1 MFQSINLSQKPY
13 DLKMWIAKPNKN
25 VISPNL
31 REASDKVLKIVLSG
45 VHELNFSLP
54 LMVDKKMEPVENP
67 NIKKIKER
75 FTMKLNLGKFEEW
88 MIIDKIT
95 RNMDDDSYNV
105 KCYSLAYQLKY
116 KRLQN
121 YSVDAASIV
130 SVLNDALDQ
139 TGWKV
144 GEIDS
149 ELLAKYRSFDV
160 SSANKLDFIND
171 VAEKYGA
178 ILIYNNTLRTVNMY
192 DPGNVGTDRGL
203 RFLYGKYLE
212 NLQYEENYDEV
223 YTHLRVTGADDIGI
237 HAYNPTGLGYLI
249 DYSHY
254 LYPFERD
261 ANRTVIQQSNYM
273 EDDLA
278 HAVMDFMI
286 KIDSRKNDFNNFLTQ
301 LNGFQTQLTTKTN
314 ELTVLN
320 TELKIILDNIAVKQE
335 TGESTTALQTQ
346 KTTKEAQIVNKKT
359 EINTVNGQITSV
371 NNNIEALKLNL
382 SYLSNFTNAQYQELI
397 LNYIQEGEISE
408 SNISDELELYEYG
421 LEQLALKR
429 SPVIDLTVDIVNF
442 LQCLS
447 EQKNWDKLLIGDQV
461 TIYSDKLKVN
471 TKANLSSIEYDF
483 DNGSIQIEIKDIKK
497 RDTSETRYFKKLLKF
512 AETEKSQKA
521 AKIALENLTY
531 NFNTRNDR
539 ISVPPA
545 DPIIANDGTAVDHV
559 QNTDGSVDISFEWK
573 FNPSNSQADEYNIDG
588 FIVYLRT
595 LTTNEKYTFGSTIA
609 KEDRREVAADKR
621 AILISGVPANRYYT
635 FGIQAYRRVDE
646 DIVSTG
652 ILTSNTIKSLY
663 ANENPYQP
671 SSTVPFYGNVLGTID
686 GQNVDSSRIVEWD
699 SAYNAL
705 PYIDLQIQEVND
717 SLNQLDSNIDTLFT
731 DKVITSIEANSLD
744 NALTQV
750 KKESEDLVMVATSL
764 GITIEKT
771 AYSTALVN
779 LDNELSANW
788 LHQTTYPK
796 NITTAQRDAIK
807 SKFATVQ
814 DLKSKLINKIAAI
827 RQSNTTSYIDTEISE
842 VNSTL
847 TTLNAQINSFSSDLN
862 ITLAEANAL
871 ELSYSQVLKE
881 SLDVITVAAG
891 LAITT
896 EKTAYSTALTNLGTS
911 ISAFI
916 NKTTYPI
923 AITAAQRTDIQTK
936 FETVQNTKSLL
947 INKISL
953 VRQMNVSGYIDNK
966 ISDVNTVLTSLNSQ
980 IVTFSSDLSITLAE
994 ANALELSY
1002 SQVVKESENII
1013 SIASSLSITT
1023 ERTNYSSALTA
1034 LTTEINKWINKSY
1047 PLAITITDRTNV
1059 QSKFEN
1065 VQNTKSILINK
1076 ISAVRE
1082 ANSKTYA
1089 DQQITELENSLSTLS
1104 TQISDFSSDN
1114 KLTLSEANALEISL
1128 NQVVKESEDIVAI
1141 ASTLSIAT
1149 ERTNYST
1156 AITNLQTEMNNWINK
1171 SVYPI
1176 TITSANRTSI
1186 QGKFESV
1193 QSTKSILIN
1202 KVASVRESNAKTYTD
1217 TTANAK
1223 LAEIAADDKLTPIEK
1238 SSTKLEWDVIVSE
1251 KTTIESQATTYGIAT
1266 EKTTYTAAY
1275 NTLNTYITPLL
1286 TNLAVT
1292 SDIVGSTFRTN
1303 FKNYYDAKTKLL
1315 KVISDAAKSLAD
1327 NAYDY
1332 AVSPNV
1338 NLLQNG
1344 GAEIYTGKSG
1354 TNVPDGWITW
1364 QPSNLCTFTRRVSDS
1379 SWTIAGNSSF
1389 EINSGSSTTNTNGVY
1404 YQDYLGATPNK
1415 TYTLS
1420 GKLGTHRCTGFIQ
1433 MVFMDAS
1440 GKWLLNNEVSKTNDP
1455 STAAVLKISSV
1466 APAGTTKIRVHINK
1480 DVTTA
1485 GQVNSYLFAD
1495 NIKLEVGD
1503 KATAYVESGN
1513 ADAINNGVQ
1522 LGQKY
1527 QNVETNSVD
1536 GIKVTNSD
1544 GSTSKLNG
1552 SGLEIRG
1559 GNVKMYDSAGRLVMD
1574 GRGVNPLETSGW
1586 GITTG
1591 LTMGISSFAR
1601 NNFVEVQYI
1610 GPYIDRGEPNTYL
1623 QLNTVAG
1630 LPWSGTLYM
1639 PGNGFFNT
1647 ITYDSLNSSNN
1658 TIRTTGSSF
1667 IALDNGAYLWD
1678 SSPSGTLVL
1687 YIKAG
1692 SAILKN
1698 GTYVNLPNDTYL
1710 SMPVSVDVV
1719 NDYDGWQYRVIYVN
1733 SAGNITYMV
1742 AGTTAGIVDEW
1753 NISAYP
1759 ANPRNSIDA
1768 NAVILGVVLCGGNAR
1783 AKKPYGNY
1791 VIMHPDFRDERA
1803 LKVIDK
1809 VSTGGKYS
1817 TTIQKSLLATSSG
1830 SYGSWASTIGLSAG
1844 QNYIIALPIGQGKRI
1859 ANVSISS
1866 ATSLTTTD
1874 DHPNYGATLFLGLK
1888 DPCNNTSQPKWAINY
1903 GSQFI
1908 DNRYADGSGTY
1919 LVSPGSLGWN
1929 YMNIRDAWLE
1939 IVSDGE
1945 VYLKVELYQ
1954 TNYSE
1959 SRNIRLNWMCW

>member
-1 MFQSINLSQKPY
+1 
-13 DLKMWIAKPNKN
+13 
-25 VISPNL
+25 
-31 REASDKVLKIVLSG
+31 
-45 VHELNFSLP
+45 
-54 LMVDKKMEPVENP
+54 
-67 NIKKIKER
+67 
-75 FTMKLNLGKFEEW
+75 
-88 MIIDKIT
+88 
-95 RNMDDDSYNV
+95 
-105 KCYSLAYQLKY
+105 
-116 KRLQN
+116 
-121 YSVDAASIV
+121 
-130 SVLNDALDQ
+130 
-139 TGWKV
+139 
-144 GEIDS
+144 
-149 ELLAKYRSFDV
+149 
-160 SSANKLDFIND
+160 
-171 VAEKYGA
+171 
-178 ILIYNNTLRTVNMY
+178 
-192 DPGNVGTDRGL
+192 
-203 RFLYGKYLE
+203 
-212 NLQYEENYDEV
+212 
-223 YTHLRVTGADDIGI
+223 
-237 HAYNPTGLGYLI
+237 
-249 DYSHY
+249 
-254 LYPFERD
+254 
-261 ANRTVIQQSNYM
+261 
-273 EDDLA
+273 
-278 HAVMDFMI
+278 
-286 KIDSRKNDFNNFLTQ
+286 
-301 LNGFQTQLTTKTN
+301 
-314 ELTVLN
+314 
-320 TELKIILDNIAVKQE
+320 
-335 TGESTTALQTQ
+335 
-346 KTTKEAQIVNKKT
+346 
-359 EINTVNGQITSV
+359 
-371 NNNIEALKLNL
+371 
-382 SYLSNFTNAQYQELI
+382 
-397 LNYIQEGEISE
+397 
-408 SNISDELELYEYG
+408 
-421 LEQLALKR
+421 
-429 SPVIDLTVDIVNF
+429 
-442 LQCLS
+442 
-447 EQKNWDKLLIGDQV
+447 
-461 TIYSDKLKVN
+461 
-471 TKANLSSIEYDF
+471 
-483 DNGSIQIEIKDIKK
+483 
-497 RDTSETRYFKKLLKF
+497 
-512 AETEKSQKA
+512 
-521 AKIALENLTY
+521 
-531 NFNTRNDR
+531 
-539 ISVPPA
+539 
-545 DPIIANDGTAVDHV
+545 
-559 QNTDGSVDISFEWK
+559 
-573 FNPSNSQADEYNIDG
+573 
-588 FIVYLRT
+588 
-595 LTTNEKYTFGSTIA
+595 
-609 KEDRREVAADKR
+609 
-621 AILISGVPANRYYT
+621 
-635 FGIQAYRRVDE
+635 
-646 DIVSTG
+646 
-652 ILTSNTIKSLY
+652 
-663 ANENPYQP
+663 
-671 SSTVPFYGNVLGTID
+671 
-686 GQNVDSSRIVEWD
+686 
-699 SAYNAL
+699 
-705 PYIDLQIQEVND
+705 
-717 SLNQLDSNIDTLFT
+717 
-731 DKVITSIEANSLD
+731 
-744 NALTQV
+744 
-750 KKESEDLVMVATSL
+750 
-764 GITIEKT
+764 
-771 AYSTALVN
+771 
-779 LDNELSANW
+779 
-788 LHQTTYPK
+788 
-796 NITTAQRDAIK
+796 
-807 SKFATVQ
+807 
-814 DLKSKLINKIAAI
+814 
-827 RQSNTTSYIDTEISE
+827 
-842 VNSTL
+842 
-847 TTLNAQINSFSSDLN
+847 LNAQINSFSSDLN

-916 NKTTYPI
+916 NKSTYPI

-936 FETVQNTKSLL
+936 FETVQNTKSVL

-1023 ERTNYSSALTA
+1023 EKTNYSSALTA

-1059 QSKFEN
+1059 QTKFEN

-1089 DQQITELENSLSTLS
+1089 DQQITELETSLSTLS

-1202 KVASVRESNAKTYTD
+1202 KIASVRESNAKTYTD

-1354 TNVPDGWITW
+1354 TNIPDGWITW

-1379 SWTIAGNSSF
+1379 SWTIAGNASF

-1440 GKWLLNNEVSKTNDP
+1440 GTWLLSKEVSKTNDS
-1455 STAAVLKISSV
+1455 STTAVLKISGV
-1466 APAGTTKIRVHINK
+1466 APAGTTKIRVHLNK
-1480 DVTTA
+1480 DVTIA

-1527 QNVETNSVD
+1527 QNVETNSTD

-1552 SGLEIRG
+1552 NGLEIRG
-1559 GNVKMYDSAGRLVMD
+1559 GNVKMYDSSGKLVMD
-1574 GRGVNPLETSGW
+1574 GRGINPLETSGW

-1591 LTMGISSFAR
+1591 LTMGINGFTS
-1601 NNFVEVQYI
+1601 NNYVEVQYL
-1610 GPYIDRGEPNTYL
+1610 GPELERTA
-1623 QLNTVAG
+1623 QLGTIMQLSSVNG
-1630 LPWSGTLYM
+1630 LAPSGTLYAAGDG
-1639 PGNGFFNT
+1639 PFNE
-1647 ITYDSLNSSNN
+1647 IKYDSLDIYNK
-1658 TIRTTGSSF
+1658 TIRLASGSAFLIIRS
-1667 IALDNGAYLWD
+1667 GGYLWNQ
-1678 SSPSGTLVL
+1678 SPGGTLSV
-1687 YIKAG
+1687 KVKSG

-1698 GTYVNLPNDTYL
+1698 GVYVNIPNDLYL
-1710 SMPVSVDVV
+1710 SIPVSVAAD
-1719 NDYDGWQYRVIYVN
+1719 DADGWQYRVVYLN
-1733 SAGNITYMV
+1733 SSGNIAWINAGTV
-1742 AGTTAGIVDEW
+1742 AGIRDEW
-1753 NISAYP
+1753 SIKNYP
-1759 ANPRNSIDA
+1759 DNPRDKGDP
-1768 NAVILGVVLCGGNAR
+1768 NAVILGVILCGGNSQSQ
-1783 AKKPYGNY
+1783 KPYGNY

-1803 LKVIDK
+1803 VKVINK
-1809 VSTGGKYS
+1809 VTSGGKYAA
-1817 TTIQKSLLATSSG
+1817 TIEKSLLATSSG
-1830 SYGSWASTIGLSAG
+1830 SYGSWASNGIYMNSGETRLLSMA
-1844 QNYIIALPIGQGKRI
+1844 IGQGKRI
-1859 ANVSISS
+1859 AMVSVSS
-1866 ATSLTTTD
+1866 STSLVDYD
-1874 DHPNYGATLFLGLK
+1874 DSPLYGAMLFLGLR
-1888 DPCNNTSQPKWAINY
+1888 DPCQGVTQPKMAMSYSGY
-1903 GSQFI
+1903 GAYFI
-1908 DNRYADGSGTY
+1908 DGNIPDGY
-1919 LVSPGSLGWN
+1919 LVSQNSLGWN
-1929 YMNIRDAWLE
+1929 YRQIRDAWLE
-1939 IVSDGE
+1939 IGAEGE
-1945 VYLKVELYQ
+1945 VYLQVLLYQ
-1954 TNYSE
+1954 WAGPEN
-1959 SRNIRLNWMCW
+1959 RAIRFNWMCW